1 MAMKP
6 TDKMYRPSINGIK
19 NQIKP
24 VKPGTKPKPPQG
36 VKPVKRPT
44 TMPIKTNKP
53 KPRPTTKPIKPGT
66 VKRGM

>member
-6 TDKMYRPSINGIK
+6 TDKMYRPAINGIK

-24 VKPGTKPKPPQG
+24 GAKPGTKPKPPQG
-36 VKPVKRPT
+36 VKRPT
-44 TMPIKTNKP
+44 TMPIKPN

>member
-1 MAMKP
+1 MKP

-44 TMPIKTNKP
+44 T
-53 KPRPTTKPIKPGT
+53 KPIKPGT